1 MHHSRILNRPACPAW
16 LFAGF
21 ITLLAAA
28 SGMAADTVNGNLLL
42 QVKGELNVYHNGR
55 KISLRDKADAD
66 QHFRVKVPEKTFA
79 AGDVIVLHVHSP
91 YVYRAI
97 SAAIDLE
104 KKGGQIPVKKQHWR
118 IITKPVDPRK
128 ITATMLQASLENPDL
143 AKPDGN
149 GETERAKLGM
159 ISADANGSDWVKT
172 PRQLNSWY
180 CIGFV
185 LTPEMLATKL
195 PVK

>member
-1 MHHSRILNRPACPAW
+1 MTRRNAAASVLALLVS
-16 LFAGF
+16 LFV
-21 ITLLAAA
+21 LLAAA
-28 SGMAADTVNGNLLL
+28 HGVAADTISGNLLL
-42 QVKGELNVYHNGR
+42 QVKGDLNLYHNGR
-55 KISLRDKADAD
+55 KISLRDKADDD

-79 AGDVIVLHVHSP
+79 TGDVIVLHVHSP
-91 YVYRAI
+91 YVFRAI

-118 IITKPVDPRK
+118 LITKPVDPRK
-128 ITATMLQASLENPDL
+128 ITASMLQASQENLDL

-149 GETERAKLGM
+149 GETEREKLGM
-159 ISADANGSDWVKT
+159 IAAGANGSDWVKT
-172 PRQLNSWY
+172 PKQLNGWY

-185 LTPEMLATKL
+185 LTPEMVAAKL